1 MKRRVIISVILSLVA
16 ISVSFGQNGKKFYKA
31 GNQFMAGMKYDDA
44 IFQFTNAI
52 NVEPSNSDYYVA
64 RGNAYE
70 MIGKLNEACADF
82 EKALVFKPKD
92 VKTLISAGRVCNKLG
107 RYEEALNYLNRAKSL
122 DKMNKTLYPEKV
134 TTLLG
139 LELYDQALK
148 AADTALIIKETAQ
161 NYFNRGKVYVKL
173 NNYVLAEKELKK
185 AIAKDKKY
193 AEPRIELSDLYLKN
207 NKQQEALEQ
216 INIVLAGDPKNAD
229 AYIIRSK
236 IYKANLDYPN
246 AINDISKTILI
257 DPENPD
263 YYMIRG
269 TYYQEFNQQLNAIAD
284 FSKYIS
290 LKPDNPEAYFARA
303 KSYEDMMNYEKA
315 IEDYN
320 KITVLSEFDVRA
332 RKMLKDAQTRLYEL
346 NRENVAP
353 EINISSPFVSSDN
366 KMEIKGNA
374 TSVTISGNIKEKSR
388 IDELLINNQ
397 KVLFGEKKNDISEF
411 IATVDVSDTNKITIS
426 AKDEYN
432 NQKTLEFNLV
442 RTEINPPEI
451 SIIAPYTSD
460 DGQIYLESDAPRLVI
475 EGRITDESKIKSIFI
490 EGVTAGYAI
499 NELNPSFTATIDIL
513 NKNKITVV
521 AEDIYGNIRET
532 EYTLNREGATLSAS
546 NPMGKTWVVFIEN
559 SKYTSFAP
567 LDGPVKDINMMTRAL
582 ANYQIHQVVYKK
594 DLTKADMEKFFSIEL
609 RDLIKSNQV
618 KSLLI
623 WYAGHGKFIN
633 DVGYWIPVDAKRDD
647 EFTYFNL
654 NTLRASME
662 TYVNY
667 LTHTLVVTDA
677 CESGPSFYQ
686 AMRSDLKMK
695 SCNDYTA
702 TQMKSAQ
709 VFSSAGYE
717 LAVDDSQFT
726 RTFANT
732 LANNPKSCIP
742 IEEIVV
748 NVTKAVSNN
757 NQQKP
762 KFGKITGL
770 RDEDGTFF
778 FIAK

>member
-499 NELNPSFTATIDIL
+499 NELNPAFTATIDIL

-521 AEDIYGNIRET
+521 AEDIYGNIREA

-582 ANYQIHQVVYKK
+582 ANYQIHQIVYKK

>member
-1 MKRRVIISVILSLVA
+1 MKRRVVISVMLSLLA
-16 ISVSFGQNGKKFYKA
+16 ISVSFGQSGKKFYKA

-44 IFQFTNAI
+44 IVQFTNAI
-52 NVEPSNSDYYVA
+52 NAEPSNSNYYVA

-70 MIGKLNEACADF
+70 MAGKLNEAFADF

-107 RYEEALNYLNRAKSL
+107 KYDEALNYLNRAKSL

-134 TTLLG
+134 VTLLG

-148 AADTALIIKETAQ
+148 ASDTALIIKENAQ
-161 NYFNRGKVYVKL
+161 NYYYRGKIYVKL
-173 NNYVLAEKELKK
+173 NNSALAEKELKK
-185 AIAKDKKY
+185 AIAKDKNY
-193 AEPRIELSDLYLKN
+193 AEPRIELADLYLRN
-207 NKQQEALEQ
+207 NRQQEALDQ
-216 INIVLAGDPKNAD
+216 INIVLADNPRNAN
-229 AYIIRSK
+229 AYIIRSR
-236 IYKANLDYPN
+236 IYKTNLDYPN

-257 DPENPD
+257 DPENPN
-263 YYMIRG
+263 YYFIRG
-269 TYYQEFNQQLNAIAD
+269 TYYQEFNQHMNAIAD

-290 LKPDNPEAYFARA
+290 LKPDDPEAYFARA
-303 KSYEDMMNYEKA
+303 KSYEGMMNYEKA

-320 KITVLSEFDVRA
+320 KITALSEFDVRA
-332 RKMLKDAQTRLYEL
+332 RKMLKDAQARLYEL
-346 NRENVAP
+346 NRENVPP
-353 EINISSPFVSSDN
+353 EINIVSPVITSNN

-374 TSVTISGNIKEKSR
+374 TRITISGNIKEKSK

-397 KVLFGEKKNDISEF
+397 KVVFGEKKNDISEF

-426 AKDEYN
+426 ARDEYN
-432 NQKTLEFNLV
+432 NQRTLEFDLV

-451 SIIAPYTSD
+451 SIIVPYTSD
-460 DGQIYLESDAPRLVI
+460 DGQIYLENNSPRLTI
-475 EGRITDESKIKSIFI
+475 EGKITDESKIKSIFI

-499 NELNPSFTATIDIL
+499 NDLNPSFTATIDIL
-513 NKNKITVV
+513 NKNKITVI
-521 AEDIYGNIRET
+521 AEDIYGNVKEAEFR
-532 EYTLNREGATLSAS
+532 LNREGSMLSSS

-582 ANYQIHQVVYKK
+582 ANYQIHQIIYKK
-594 DLTKADMEKFFSIEL
+594 DLTKAEMEKFFSIEL

-686 AMRSDLKMK
+686 AMRSDLKIR
-695 SCNDYTA
+695 SCDDYTA

-732 LANNPKSCIP
+732 LANNPKSCLP
-742 IEEIVV
+742 IEEIVI
-748 NVTKAVSNN
+748 NVTKAVEEN

>member
-1 MKRRVIISVILSLVA
+1 MIS
-16 ISVSFGQNGKKFYKA
+16 
-31 GNQFMAGMKYDDA
+31 
-44 IFQFTNAI
+44 
-52 NVEPSNSDYYVA
+52 
-64 RGNAYE
+64 
-70 MIGKLNEACADF
+70 
-82 EKALVFKPKD
+82 
-92 VKTLISAGRVCNKLG
+92 
-107 RYEEALNYLNRAKSL
+107 
-122 DKMNKTLYPEKV
+122 
-134 TTLLG
+134 LLG
-139 LELYDQALK
+139 LGLYDQALR
-148 AADTALIIKETAQ
+148 ASDTALIIKETAQ
-161 NYFNRGKVYVKL
+161 NFYYRGKVYVKL
-173 NNYVLAEKELKK
+173 NNYPLAQKEFEK
-185 AIAKDKKY
+185 AIAKDKNF
-193 AEPRIELSDLYLKN
+193 ADARLELADLFIRN
-207 NKQQEALEQ
+207 NKQKEALEQ
-216 INIVLAGDPKNAD
+216 INNVLTADPRNAY
-229 AYIIRSK
+229 AYIVRSK
-236 IYKANLDYPN
+236 IYKTNLDYPN
-246 AINDISKTILI
+246 AINDVSKTILI
-257 DPENPD
+257 DPENAE

-269 TYYQEFNQQLNAIAD
+269 TYYQEFNQHLNAIAD
-284 FSKYIS
+284 FSRYIT
-290 LKPDNPEAYFARA
+290 LKPDDPDGYFARA
-303 KSYEDMMNYEKA
+303 KSYQEMMNYEKA

-320 KITVLSEFDVRA
+320 KITVLSEFDARA
-332 RKMLKDAQTRLYEL
+332 RKMLKEAQDRLYEL
-346 NRENVAP
+346 NRENAAP
-353 EINISSPFVSSDN
+353 EINIASPSVSADG
-366 KMEIKGNA
+366 KMEIRGNA
-374 TSVTISGNIKEKSR
+374 ASITISGNIKEKSR
-388 IDELLINNQ
+388 IEEMTINGN
-397 KVLFGEKKNDISEF
+397 KVLVGEKKNDVSEF
-411 IATVDVSDTNKITIS
+411 IATVDIRDVDKITIS

-442 RTEINPPEI
+442 RTEINPPRI
-451 SIIAPYTSD
+451 SIVAPYSSD
-460 DGQIYLESDAPRLVI
+460 DGQIYLDNNSPRLAI
-475 EGRITDESKIKSIFI
+475 EGKITDESRIKSIFI
-490 EGVTAGYAI
+490 EGVTAGYAV
-499 NELNPSFTATIDIL
+499 NELNPAFTATIDIM

-521 AEDIYGNIRET
+521 AEDIYGNVQET
-532 EYTLNREGATLSAS
+532 EFRLNREGATLSAS

-567 LDGPVKDINMMTRAL
+567 LDGPVKDINLMIRAL
-582 ANYQIHQVVYKK
+582 SNYQIHQFVHKK
-594 DLTKADMEKFFSIEL
+594 DLTKAEMEKFFSIEL

-662 TYVNY
+662 TYINY

-686 AMRSDLKMK
+686 AMRSEIKQR
-695 SCNDYTA
+695 SCDDYTA

-742 IEEIVV
+742 IEEVVV
-748 NVTKAVSNN
+748 NVTKAVSGN

>member
-216 INIVLAGDPKNAD
+216 INIVLEGDPKNAD

-499 NELNPSFTATIDIL
+499 NELNPAFTATIDIL

-521 AEDIYGNIRET
+521 AEDIYGNIREA

-582 ANYQIHQVVYKK
+582 ANYQIHQIVYKK